1 MELPSTTTSAFPIG
15 ILKSPSGTSS
25 TAARYKTFGSR
36 TMQGSGSLI
45 QDKSNPLAWIGPLGT
60 TTYKNICILIFN

>member
-45 QDKSNPLAWIGPLGT
+45 QDKSNPLA
-60 TTYKNICILIFN
+60 